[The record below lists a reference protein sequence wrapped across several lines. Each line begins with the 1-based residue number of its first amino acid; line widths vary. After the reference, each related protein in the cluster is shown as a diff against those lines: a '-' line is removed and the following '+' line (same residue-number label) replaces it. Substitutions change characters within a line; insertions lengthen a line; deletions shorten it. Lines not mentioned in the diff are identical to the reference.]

1 MEPDQKG
8 PAPRRLAAHDGERIG
23 SITVTPALR
32 GGDGFYLRSSPMLS
46 SVAPLHLSAVFSPPP
61 VSALAI
67 RKPPTTATMNPP
79 APHIRSLSMN
89 ALIGESGRAAGRE
102 RAVRDGVISG
112 VEGAQK

>member
-67 RKPPTTATMNPP
+67 RKPPTTATMNRSADRRVGKECVSTCRSRW
-79 APHIRSLSMN
+79 APYT
-89 ALIGESGRAAGRE
+89 
-102 RAVRDGVISG
+102 
-112 VEGAQK
+112 

>member
-61 VSALAI
+61 VSALEI
-67 RKPPTTATMNPP
+67 
-79 APHIRSLSMN
+79 
-89 ALIGESGRAAGRE
+89 GRASCRGRVCQYVSISVV
-102 RAVRDGVISG
+102 AVSLKKKTWYQHDTQQDKQQ
-112 VEGAQK
+112 AQQ

>member
-79 APHIRSLSMN
+79 ATPIRYLSMN
-89 ALIGESGRAAGRE
+89 ALRSEEHTSELQSLMRI
-102 RAVRDGVISG
+102 
-112 VEGAQK
+112 